1 MRASGPRSQGSFPGT
16 FQPGAGLGRPGNKAS
31 RRFSPGPRA
40 AGPPSAPPGAVPGD
54 AGQRPA
60 LPGVVPGNFPN
71 RAGPRTRW
79 EQGIASVLTGTA
91 GRWPAFRAAR
101 RGPRGCGPAAR
112 APRGRSRKLSK
123 PGRGSDAL
131 GTRHRVHSHRDRGPL
146 ARIPRRQARSPGMRA
161 SGPRSQGSFPETF
174 QTGPGLGRA
183 GNKASRPFSPGP
195 RAAGPHPAPPGA
207 VPGDAG
213 QRPAVPGSFLSRP
226 AFRSPPTASWGCAA
240 PDRRARR

>member
-1 MRASGPRSQGSFPGT
+1 MTTAGRNSAVVLSGTAGRWPAFRAARRGPRGCGPAARAPRGRSQELSNPG
-16 FQPGAGLGRPGNKAS
+16 PGLGRLGNKAS
-31 RRFSPGPRA
+31 RPFSPGPRA

-60 LPGVVPGNFPN
+60 VPGVVPRNFPT
-71 RAGPRTRW
+71 RGRPRTPR

-112 APRGRSRKLSK
+112 GPRGRSRQLSK
-123 PGRGSDAL
+123 P
-131 GTRHRVHSHRDRGPL
+131 
-146 ARIPRRQARSPGMRA
+146 
-161 SGPRSQGSFPETF
+161 
-174 QTGPGLGRA
+174 GPGLGRA
-183 GNKASRPFSPGP
+183 GNKASRPFSPGA

-213 QRPAVPGSFLSRP
+213 QRPALPGLFLSRP
-226 AFRSPPTASWGCAA
+226 AFRSPPTAWWGCAA